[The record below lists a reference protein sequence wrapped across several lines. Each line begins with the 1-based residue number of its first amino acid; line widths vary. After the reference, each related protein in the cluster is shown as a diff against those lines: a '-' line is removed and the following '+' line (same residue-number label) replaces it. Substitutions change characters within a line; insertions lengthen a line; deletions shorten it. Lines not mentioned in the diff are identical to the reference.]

1 NWPATSSMTTHW
13 GSFEPLARDAKVAAG
28 IPMTTASRAS
38 RIAAQGCQYAPI
50 QRVISH
56 HNTTVAAE
64 AQVPGP
70 GRSRPMP
77 KKVATNSAQRG
88 AIAAASSRMSLLEPA
103 LENSALCFIDSSAG
117 VLAGRRAGVPPAT
130 SACATHP
137 PPVRRWY
144 PAPETKSHSRRLP
157 TFLNQFSGTVR
168 CRRETQNLCSLP
180 ISCMWGSVAS
190 EIACEAWRLHNFG
203 HQIVIVSFGNLASI
217 EFASDQLELIWGII
231 HEDLAINFRSV
242 HCGAAFKQQIAFLGG
257 SFEQEI
263 EFFAN

>member
-1 NWPATSSMTTHW
+1 MPSRSCSRRRSGGGFTMSNPRKSIKPSKRDFHEIGTAISVMNWPATSSMTTHW

-77 KKVATNSAQRG
+77 KNVATRSAQRG
-88 AIAAASSRMSLLEPA
+88 AAAAPLSRMSLLEPA

-117 VLAGRRAGVPPAT
+117 VLAGCRAGVPPAPPNPFPPVQASLRRVLRDIANRALQFLRIAYQT
-130 SACATHP
+130 VVILP
-137 PPVRRWY
+137 PPKK
-144 PAPETKSHSRRLP
+144 ASTLEHIIRL
-157 TFLNQFSGTVR
+157 LRG
-168 CRRETQNLCSLP
+168 
-180 ISCMWGSVAS
+180 
-190 EIACEAWRLHNFG
+190 
-203 HQIVIVSFGNLASI
+203 
-217 EFASDQLELIWGII
+217 
-231 HEDLAINFRSV
+231 
-242 HCGAAFKQQIAFLGG
+242 
-257 SFEQEI
+257 
-263 EFFAN
+263 

>member
-1 NWPATSSMTTHW
+1 
-13 GSFEPLARDAKVAAG
+13 
-28 IPMTTASRAS
+28 MTTASRAS

-103 LENSALCFIDSSAG
+103 LENSALLFIDTISDSSAG
-117 VLAGRRAGVPPAT
+117 VLAGCRAGVPPAT
-130 SACATHP
+130 SVFETHP
-137 PPVRRWY
+137 PAVHHSY

-157 TFLNQFSGTVR
+157 TFLNQLSGTVR

-180 ISCMWGSVAS
+180 ISCMWGSVA
-190 EIACEAWRLHNFG
+190 
-203 HQIVIVSFGNLASI
+203 
-217 EFASDQLELIWGII
+217 
-231 HEDLAINFRSV
+231 
-242 HCGAAFKQQIAFLGG
+242 
-257 SFEQEI
+257 
-263 EFFAN
+263 